1 MANTN
6 QQRCRENAIT
16 MQAQAA
22 QQAQLSREWRDVGH
36 SAQAAAWQR
45 ASALDYRIARSLRD
59 AATRLEFSN
68 IDPYLQTK

>member
-6 QQRCRENAIT
+6 QERCRANAIT
-16 MQAQAA
+16 MQKQAA
-22 QQAQLSREWRDVGH
+22 QESQMSREWRDVGH
-36 SAQAAAWQR
+36 RDQACAWQT

-59 AATRLEFSN
+59 AAARLEFSN